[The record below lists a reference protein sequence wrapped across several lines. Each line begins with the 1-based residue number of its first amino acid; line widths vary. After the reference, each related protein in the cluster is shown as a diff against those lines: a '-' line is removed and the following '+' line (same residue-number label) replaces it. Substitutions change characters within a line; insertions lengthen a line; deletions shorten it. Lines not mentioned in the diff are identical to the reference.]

1 MRKPVEI
8 ENIEEMRL
16 REGIDDVELRR
27 LIRGLRVGDTVHLT
41 FRADTGS
48 CTGETLSVRITS
60 IRGCTF
66 RGKLAQAPA
75 SPGLIVL
82 HIGSTIAFTT
92 EQIHSLPRA
101 PVRAPQGDSY

>member
-16 REGIDDVELRR
+16 REGIDDVELRQI
-27 LIRGLRVGDTVHLT
+27 IRGLHVGDTVHLT
-41 FRADTGS
+41 FRAGTGS
-48 CTGETLSVRITS
+48 CTGGETLSVRITS

-75 SPGLIVL
+75 SPGLAAL

-101 PVRAPQGDSY
+101 PQGNFF